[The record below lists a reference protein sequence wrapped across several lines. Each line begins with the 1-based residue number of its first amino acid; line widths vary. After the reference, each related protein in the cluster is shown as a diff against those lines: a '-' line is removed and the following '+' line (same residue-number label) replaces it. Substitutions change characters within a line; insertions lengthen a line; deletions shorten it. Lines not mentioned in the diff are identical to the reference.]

1 MNKEIVNGA
10 SVESSIVS
18 ATGNANSLGRLVYD
32 RLGIESL
39 DTSALPDESLVI
51 DERCEQRPAEL
62 VESKL
67 TRLLGGATLP
77 ISHVLT
83 RGLLRH
89 R

>member
-10 SVESSIVS
+10 SMESSIVAAAGPAS
-18 ATGNANSLGRLVYD
+18 
-32 RLGIESL
+32 RLGMETLEPS
-39 DTSALPDESLVI
+39 TLPEESLVI

-67 TRLLGGATLP
+67 TRLLGGNALP
-77 ISHVLT
+77 VSHVLT
-83 RGLLRH
+83 RGLLGH